1 MKHLLKYADLSEM
14 DVAKLRALENE
25 MRGKILLA
33 YKEMKPAQLTE
44 EQINKVKIL
53 EKELGVVIVAYE

>member
-1 MKHLLKYADLSEM
+1 MLKYADLSEM
-14 DVAKLRALENE
+14 DIAKLRALENE

-53 EKELGVVIVAYE
+53 EKELDVVIVAYE

>member
-1 MKHLLKYADLSEM
+1 MHRYADLSET

-25 MRGKILLA
+25 MQGKILRA
-33 YKEMKPAQLTE
+33 YKEMPPAKLTE

-53 EKELGVVIVAYE
+53 EKELGVVIVAYK

>member
-1 MKHLLKYADLSEM
+1 MLKYADLSEM

-33 YKEMKPAQLTE
+33 YQEMKPAQLTE

>member
-1 MKHLLKYADLSEM
+1 MLKYADLSEM

-53 EKELGVVIVAYE
+53 EKELGIVIVAYE